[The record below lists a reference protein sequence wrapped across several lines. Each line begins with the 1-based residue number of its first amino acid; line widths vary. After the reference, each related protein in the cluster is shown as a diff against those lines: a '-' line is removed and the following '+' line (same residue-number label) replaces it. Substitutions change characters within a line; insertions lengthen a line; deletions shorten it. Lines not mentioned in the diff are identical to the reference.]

1 MKIYLKKTDKG
12 LVPASQNDQELFEKL
27 SSKKT
32 LRANIVVPR
41 NYEFHKKFFAM
52 IAVVWENLPE
62 QLNKGYGTRDN
73 FRYELTMRAGFREQ
87 WTTHKGAPMW
97 RPKSISFAKMSEQ
110 DFSELYDKVLDDVIQ
125 NFIPGLEKSILE
137 EEIICFL

>member
-1 MKIYLKKTDKG
+1 MKIHLKKTHKG

-41 NYEFHKKFFAM
+41 NYKFHKKFFAM
-52 IAVVWENLPE
+52 IGVVWDNLPE
-62 QLNKGYGTRDN
+62 NLTTGYGKKDN

-87 WTTHKGAPMW
+87 WITHKGAPMW
-97 RPKSISFAKMSEQ
+97 RPESISFAKMSEE
-110 DFSELYDKVLDDVIQ
+110 DFSELYNKVLDDVVQ
-125 NFIPGLEKSILE
+125 NFIPGLEKTALE
-137 EEIICFL
+137 NEIMSFL